1 MTCNRSPLLD
11 SKKGN
16 WDLMASLSDPEH
28 TKPSKDLLKPHSY
41 CIEHV
46 NASASVTVRITAQDP
61 L

>member
-1 MTCNRSPLLD
+1 
-11 SKKGN
+11 
-16 WDLMASLSDPEH
+16 MASLSDPEH

-61 L
+61 LWG